1 MEIKGQFTFDFQ
13 FGSLT
18 ATKKNLKSR
27 MYYWGIANGYT
38 PPRMY
43 DTDMDTDGIMEYTI
57 VQHCTQDNKIIMM
70 TQDPEC
76 ISLKQRPASLLFF
89 CQKIELKKLRCL
101 YRI

>member
-1 MEIKGQFTFDFQ
+1 
-13 FGSLT
+13 
-18 ATKKNLKSR
+18 
-27 MYYWGIANGYT
+27 MYYWGMNGYT

-89 CQKIELKKLRCL
+89 CQKIKNTLKQTRFSL
-101 YRI
+101 

>member
-27 MYYWGIANGYT
+27 VLLGHLRMDI

-76 ISLKQRPASLLFF
+76 ISSKTAT
-89 CQKIELKKLRCL
+89 C
-101 YRI
+101 

>member
-1 MEIKGQFTFDFQ
+1 
-13 FGSLT
+13 
-18 ATKKNLKSR
+18 
-27 MYYWGIANGYT
+27 
-38 PPRMY
+38 MY

-89 CQKIELKKLRCL
+89 CQKIELKKLSAVVQNLISVCKISITL
-101 YRI
+101 

>member
-1 MEIKGQFTFDFQ
+1 
-13 FGSLT
+13 
-18 ATKKNLKSR
+18 
-27 MYYWGIANGYT
+27 
-38 PPRMY
+38 MY

-89 CQKIELKKLRCL
+89 LPKKQKIELKKLRSCCTESNFCL
-101 YRI
+101 CRTQSKISITL

>member
-18 ATKKNLKSR
+18 ATKKNLKS
-27 MYYWGIANGYT
+27 
-38 PPRMY
+38 RMY

-89 CQKIELKKLRCL
+89 CQKIELKKLCTESNFCL
-101 YRI
+101 